1 MKNLSF
7 AHDHNPPEHGGNLH
21 AGIAQFGGKEK
32 TGLIFQQV

>member
-21 AGIAQFGGKEK
+21 AAIAQFGGGKRK
-32 TGLIFQQV
+32 LD